1 MLFNDRRKQM
11 KAGRAERAQVH
22 AVASQ
27 DINPFVSRKE
37 KYASA
42 ARAVDAAPKAKKS
55 PSALSQKIAKKMY
68 PAGIP
73 KTPSKGGM

>member
-1 MLFNDRRKQM
+1 MLFNDRRKAR
-11 KAGRAERAQVH
+11 KAGAAERAQVH
-22 AVASQ
+22 KIASE
-27 DINPFVSRKE
+27 DINPFVSRKD

-42 ARAVDAAPKAKKS
+42 ARAVDGTFGPGKK

-73 KTPSKGGM
+73 KMPSKGGK